1 MKSHSDKIT
10 LLVVG
15 DAERPVRQLQ
25 LAKPLAI
32 ALPAAAVLSVSS
44 LVTSMY
50 VHSSRSMQELEAE
63 AAALSAR
70 NIRLEA
76 QAADRE
82 TTLRQVQTEAAKLSQ
97 EADTVRERLKSVDAL
112 EQKLQDMIKKQ
123 GASTGKESS
132 AAKSSKSSA
141 SASAKS
147 SESLAAAAKNET
159 VVRKSVEST
168 KASAYIAPFAAFSRS
183 SGTSGSSVRENPE
196 DNPMETSSALAAA
209 QASSAAQAS
218 AAGTGDAVPAGLKPV
233 PKPSAAA
240 GVQQNADDVQNA
252 LFVQPSQSVSPSAIT
267 IRIGLLE
274 TAIDHTPLLR
284 VGGEYVAV
292 HRAPEALAVSE
303 TKDEL
308 AELGSQLEEMITSL
322 NRTVQEA
329 QEANAARMEQ
339 ALREQAKAFLW
350 PTSSRTISSSFGYRT
365 DPFKGTAAYHG
376 GIDIAAQTGD
386 FVFAAQA
393 GTVITADRTAARGN
407 YIVIDHGDGIQTW
420 YMHLSAENVSPGD
433 KVAKGQ
439 RIGEVGSTGRSTG
452 PHLHFQVVKQDILV
466 DPLTYVH
473 PE

>member
-15 DAERPVRQLQ
+15 DAEHPVRQLQ

-63 AAALSAR
+63 AAALSER

-141 SASAKS
+141 T
-147 SESLAAAAKNET
+147 AAAKNET

-393 GTVITADRTAARGN
+393 GTVITADQTAARGN

-452 PHLHFQVVKQDILV
+452 PHLHFQVVKQDKLV
-466 DPLTYVH
+466 DPLSYVH

>member
-10 LLVVG
+10 LLVVR
-15 DAERPVRQLQ
+15 DAERPVKQLQ
-25 LAKPLAI
+25 LSKPMAL
-32 ALPAAAVLSVSS
+32 ALPAAAMLSVSS

-82 TTLRQVQTEAAKLSQ
+82 SILRQVQTEAAKMSQ
-97 EADTVRERLKSVDAL
+97 EANTVRERLKSVDAL
-112 EQKLQDMIKKQ
+112 EQRLQDMIKKQ
-123 GASTGKESS
+123 GAGTGKAPSD
-132 AAKSSKSSA
+132 AKNSKSSA
-141 SASAKS
+141 SAAVKS
-147 SESLAAAAKNET
+147 SGTLAAASKNET
-159 VVRKSVEST
+159 VSRKSTEST
-168 KASAYIAPFAAFSRS
+168 KASAYIAPLVALNKTSGASNSPARNDS
-183 SGTSGSSVRENPE
+183 LEASDVSSTVQASGTVTE
-196 DNPMETSSALAAA
+196 DAA
-209 QASSAAQAS
+209 S
-218 AAGTGDAVPAGLKPV
+218 AGLKHV
-233 PKPSAAA
+233 PKPSVTA
-240 GVQQNADDVQNA
+240 NALQTADTARDS
-252 LFVQPSQSVSPSAIT
+252 LFVQSSRPASPSAIT

-274 TAIDHTPLLR
+274 TAIEHTPLLR

-292 HRAPEALAVSE
+292 HQAPEALAVSG
-303 TKDEL
+303 TRDEL

-322 NRTVQEA
+322 NQTLQEA
-329 QEANAARMEQ
+329 QEANAARLEQ
-339 ALREQAKAFLW
+339 ALSEQAKAFLW

-393 GTVITADRTAARGN
+393 GTVITVDRTAARGN
-407 YIVIDHGDGIQTW
+407 YIVIDHGGGIQTW

-452 PHLHFQVVKQDILV
+452 PHLHFQVEKQDKLV
-466 DPLTYVH
+466 DPLSYVQ
-473 PE
+473 PD